1 MKLIIGGYA
10 QGKLAY
16 VLEKYR
22 LQEDVVWDGILPD
35 QTVLGQKTIVIDHLH
50 QWVKN
55 RILDD
60 GCPEREIEAFL
71 NDFEDCI
78 LISNEIGNGIVPL
91 DAFAFEEGDR
101 KLLANII
108 YCEAGGEPYEGKVA
122 VGAVV
127 INRVLSTVYPNTV
140 VGVIYQNKQFS
151 PVASGRLAL
160 ALANDKATESCYR
173 AADEAMSGV
182 TNVGQCVYFR
192 TPIPGLEGIRIGG
205 HIFY

>member
-35 QTVLGQKTIVIDHLH
+35 HTVSGQKTIVIDHLH

-78 LISNEIGNGIVPL
+78 LISNEIGTGIVPL
-91 DAFAFEEGDR
+91 DAF
-101 KLLANII
+101 
-108 YCEAGGEPYEGKVA
+108 
-122 VGAVV
+122 
-127 INRVLSTVYPNTV
+127 
-140 VGVIYQNKQFS
+140 
-151 PVASGRLAL
+151 
-160 ALANDKATESCYR
+160 
-173 AADEAMSGV
+173 
-182 TNVGQCVYFR
+182 
-192 TPIPGLEGIRIGG
+192 
-205 HIFY
+205 